1 MWHHPKYYE
10 EMKRKRKELERQ
22 ASSNKQKGKSKDE
35 HQASSDKRQASEQD
49 RQLRSMKPGPFKM
62 GIGLKLQAT
71 SSRDPD
77 TRVLIIQSVRQIVAV
92 MI

>member
-1 MWHHPKYYE
+1 MSIK
-10 EMKRKRKELERQ
+10 RQ
-22 ASSNKQKGKSKDE
+22 AT
-35 HQASSDKRQASEQD
+35 SDKRLSKKAIKIHEAWA
-49 RQLRSMKPGPFKM
+49 LRM

-71 SSRDPD
+71 SSRDPG